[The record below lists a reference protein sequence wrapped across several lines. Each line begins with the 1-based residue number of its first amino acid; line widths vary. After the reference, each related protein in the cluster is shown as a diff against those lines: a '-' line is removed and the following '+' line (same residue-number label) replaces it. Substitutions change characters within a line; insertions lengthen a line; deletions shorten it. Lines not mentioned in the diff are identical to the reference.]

1 MIPRPRSLSSLI
13 VDADIGK
20 EKENVGESVITLQR
34 GERENLQ
41 MKDDVVVMWQDP
53 KFTFSW
59 EFHPIMRTSTR
70 LFEL

>member
-1 MIPRPRSLSSLI
+1 MFCDPETAINDCQRRHRKRI
-13 VDADIGK
+13 RERGGK
-20 EKENVGESVITLQR
+20 RDYSAK

-41 MKDDVVVMWQDP
+41 MKDDVVVIWQHP